1 MQKLLDLQ
9 TVQVVCCV
17 ANLALFLGL
26 WLVKVSNRTYPGFR
40 QWVAASA
47 GIAVS
52 TGLLVYQ
59 GLQPMRPIVVLINLS
74 FFCYPL
80 FLSRGFRLFA
90 GLSPKNWI
98 AHLVLLL
105 VGSAAAYFTYVRP
118 DSSIRVFALSL
129 LLVFLFADCAWLV
142 RGVQGFAPPAVK
154 WSLIGGLSLL
164 AAWNLLRVPL
174 IARSPA
180 AGGLSPPAAQILTML
195 VMTAVNIVIG
205 VGLILLNFARASESL
220 RESEERFGSAMRHS
234 PIGMALLAPDGRWLE
249 VNPSFCQIVGYTREE
264 LLGRTFQSITHPDDK
279 VSDEQSIAPLLNRE
293 ISSYQREKRYL
304 HKNGK
309 VVWVH
314 VHASIVFKPDGTPWH
329 LVSQIIDVTERK
341 KSEQALA
348 GYQAKLALAMDA
360 ARLGYWEFDPETRHF
375 TFDESFFK
383 LLGTTAQRE
392 GGLRLSADEYARRFF
407 LPEDAT
413 RMEDELERAN
423 AATDHRYQ
431 RQYERRFR
439 RADNSLGTMSV
450 RLSLEKDV
458 AGRTVRVYGLSQD
471 ITEQAEAAQQH
482 RVLETQL
489 RHAQKMD
496 ALGTLAG
503 GIAHDFNNILTGIMG
518 NLQLAEMD
526 LPDDHPAQIRLHEA
540 GRASRRARDHIARIL
555 AFSRR
560 YQGERTAT
568 PLGPIVQEVVQL
580 LRTSLP
586 STIEIRT
593 SIDADCP
600 PVLCDTTQI
609 HQVIMNLGTNAAHA
623 MRSRGGLLEVELKSV
638 TPDRLFFEQHPQV
651 NAGHRV
657 RLTVRDTGSGM
668 EKEVL
673 ERIFEPFYTTKSPDE
688 GTGLGLAMVHG
699 IIQDHQGAIVVTSA
713 VGHGTAFAL
722 YFPAAA
728 RTAPSGTA
736 SDGEDFAGTAT
747 PFGHGRKIMLVDD
760 DETILRL
767 GQSILTKYGF
777 AAEIFSSPIIALG
790 SFQANPPNYA
800 AVISDL
806 TMPGMTGAE
815 LARRFREIRADL
827 PFILTSGYLH
837 ADAREVAQESG
848 VTQFIH
854 KPFDVEEFIAR
865 LRSAMEPEPMPRT
878 LA

>member
-1 MQKLLDLQ
+1 MQKILDLQ

-47 GIAVS
+47 GIAIS
-52 TGLLVYQ
+52 TGLLVYL
-59 GLQPMRPIVVLINLS
+59 GSQPVRPIIVLINLS

-80 FLSRGFRLFA
+80 LLSRGFRLFA
-90 GLSPKNWI
+90 GLPPKNWI
-98 AHLVLLL
+98 AYFVLLL
-105 VGSAAAYFTYVRP
+105 VGSVAAYFSYIRP
-118 DSSIRVFALSL
+118 DSNIRVFTLSL

-154 WSLIGGLSLL
+154 WSLIGSLSLL

-174 IARSPA
+174 LAHSPA
-180 AGGLSPPAAQILTML
+180 TGGLSPPEVQILTML

-234 PIGMALLAPDGRWLE
+234 PIGMALLATDGRWLE
-249 VNPSFCQIVGYTREE
+249 VNPSFCQIVGYTRDE
-264 LLGRTFQSITHPDDK
+264 LLGRTFQSITHPDDQIR
-279 VSDEQSIAPLLNRE
+279 DEQSIAPLLSRE
-293 ISSYQREKRYL
+293 VSSYHREKRYI
-304 HKNGK
+304 HKNGQA
-309 VVWVH
+309 VWVH

-341 KSEQALA
+341 KNEQALA

-392 GGLRLSADEYARRFF
+392 GGQRLSADEYARRFF
-407 LPEDAT
+407 LPEDANQ
-413 RMEDELERAN
+413 MKDELGRALT
-423 AATDHRYQ
+423 AADHRYQ

-439 RADNSLGTMSV
+439 RADGSLGTMSV
-450 RLSLEKDV
+450 RLSLEKDA

-471 ITEQAEAAQQH
+471 VTEQAQAAQQH

-560 YQGERTAT
+560 YQGERTAA
-568 PLGPIVQEVVQL
+568 PLGPIVQEAVQL

-600 PVLCDTTQI
+600 LVLCDATQI

-623 MRSRGGLLEVELKSV
+623 
-638 TPDRLFFEQHPQV
+638 PC
-651 NAGHRV
+651 
-657 RLTVRDTGSGM
+657 
-668 EKEVL
+668 
-673 ERIFEPFYTTKSPDE
+673 
-688 GTGLGLAMVHG
+688 
-699 IIQDHQGAIVVTSA
+699 
-713 VGHGTAFAL
+713 
-722 YFPAAA
+722 AAA
-728 RTAPSGTA
+728 
-736 SDGEDFAGTAT
+736 AGCS
-747 PFGHGRKIMLVDD
+747 RW
-760 DETILRL
+760 
-767 GQSILTKYGF
+767 S
-777 AAEIFSSPIIALG
+777 
-790 SFQANPPNYA
+790 
-800 AVISDL
+800 
-806 TMPGMTGAE
+806 
-815 LARRFREIRADL
+815 
-827 PFILTSGYLH
+827 
-837 ADAREVAQESG
+837 
-848 VTQFIH
+848 
-854 KPFDVEEFIAR
+854 
-865 LRSAMEPEPMPRT
+865 
-878 LA
+878 